1 MRFCIEVMS
10 LILMMGKSDY
20 LAGYLELATSENAVI
35 YSCSEY
41 AAVGA
46 NPI

>member
-1 MRFCIEVMS
+1 
-10 LILMMGKSDY
+10 MMGNSDD
-20 LAGYLELATSENAVI
+20 LAGYLELATFVNAVI

-41 AAVGA
+41 TAVGA